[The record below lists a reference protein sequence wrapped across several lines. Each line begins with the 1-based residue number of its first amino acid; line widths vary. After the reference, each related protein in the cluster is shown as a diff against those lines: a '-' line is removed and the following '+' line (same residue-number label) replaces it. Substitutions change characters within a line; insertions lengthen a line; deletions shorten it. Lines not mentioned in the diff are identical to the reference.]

1 MQARCPHCGA
11 LLHSSETEPD
21 RPAETTCWMCTMPVD
36 QAPAA
41 ATAPKTRDSD
51 PATVAS
57 QASDLLARLSATR
70 LDPDSAPET
79 RSLAIPEGQSIR
91 IRVLSGTSQG
101 AEFEL
106 SRPLMTIGRLGAGAD
121 IQIDDAEV
129 SRLHCAIEVRRE
141 AILLQDLR
149 SMNGTYVGDSRIFG
163 ARLENNSE
171 FRIGSS
177 RLQLEVVPSQT
188 GEQSASR

>member
-1 MQARCPHCGA
+1 
-11 LLHSSETEPD
+11 
-21 RPAETTCWMCTMPVD
+21 MPID
-36 QAPAA
+36 QAPAGEA
-41 ATAPKTRDSD
+41 QPKDSN
-51 PATVAS
+51 PPTVAS
-57 QASDLLARLSATR
+57 QSADLPARLTATR
-70 LDPDSAPET
+70 LDPESAPET
-79 RSLAIPEGQSIR
+79 RSLAIPEGQTIR
-91 IRVLSGTSQG
+91 IRVVSGSSQG

-163 ARLENNSE
+163 ARLENMSE

-177 RLQLEVVPSQT
+177 CLQIEVAPSKT
-188 GEQSASR
+188 AEQQASR